1 MTLPLKKL
9 YVDSKF
15 KTKDSV
21 SNSNFK
27 IELPTTLYMPQ
38 NTIFTIDDIC
48 IPHSWYSIEKDINDK
63 LHIQIITFGELSG
76 YSFFVTIAPGN
87 YTGDLLKLRL
97 QERLDAYGDDNISM
111 NGKFKV
117 SYEPKTQY
125 RNNNHIK

>member
-27 IELPTTLYMPQ
+27 IELPVTVYMPQ
-38 NTIFTIDDIC
+38 NSIFTIDDIC

-63 LHIQIITFGELSG
+63 LYVHILTFGNSG
-76 YSFFVTIAPGN
+76 YSFFIKIPIDN
-87 YTGDLLKLRL
+87 QLL
-97 QERLDAYGDDNISM
+97 
-111 NGKFKV
+111 
-117 SYEPKTQY
+117 
-125 RNNNHIK
+125 